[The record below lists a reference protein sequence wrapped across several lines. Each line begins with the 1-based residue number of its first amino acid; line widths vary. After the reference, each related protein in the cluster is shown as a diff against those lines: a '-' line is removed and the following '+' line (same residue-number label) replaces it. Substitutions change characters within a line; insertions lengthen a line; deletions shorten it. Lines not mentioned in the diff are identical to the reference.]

1 MKYNKQT
8 PTCFFYAQPSK
19 VLKRGV
25 GGGGGVAFIQR
36 REMEVDPAASYRPF
50 IAACS
55 AAERGFFTLLRP
67 CDRQGKQIAALSAA
81 AGGAGGCDG
90 VP

>member
-1 MKYNKQT
+1 MKLGEIFNK
-8 PTCFFYAQPSK
+8 PPPVFHAQPSK
-19 VLKRGV
+19 VLEPE
-25 GGGGGVAFIQR
+25 GGVAFIQR

-55 AAERGFFTLLRP
+55 AAERGFFTPPSP

>member
-1 MKYNKQT
+1 MRKLVEIFNR
-8 PTCFFYAQPSK
+8 PPPVFHAQPSK
-19 VLKRGV
+19 VFNREGA
-25 GGGGGVAFIQR
+25 VAFIQR
-36 REMEVDPAASYRPF
+36 REMEVDPAVSYRSF
-50 IAACS
+50 IDACL